1 MWYVIHTLRLKKLLY
16 AASVL
21 LITSCGQ
28 PSGNAP
34 GGAGFPEPTPGPA
47 PVTSTDTAIM
57 KYGET
62 VTTAGGWTISIDN
75 SDPVESAP
83 LANGW
88 TVEVLSE

>member
-1 MWYVIHTLRLKKLLY
+1 MWYVFQPPKSKKLLY

-34 GGAGFPEPTPGPA
+34 GGEALPAPTPGPA
-47 PVTSTDTAIM
+47 PVTSTETAIM
-57 KYGET
+57 KYGES
-62 VTTAGGWTISIDN
+62 VTTPGGWTISIDN

-88 TVEVLSE
+88 TVEVLGE